1 MDPSRV
7 KSIRFWPEPE
17 SFRDVQVFL
26 GFTNFYRRFIKSY
39 SKITLPLTDLLKGME
54 NRRKSGP
61 FQLIDRALDAFYSL
75 RQSFTSAPLLRHF
88 DLKLLI
94 RVETNASKFVIR
106 GILLQL
112 FGVDSDRRWHLVA
125 FYSRKLSPV
134 EQRYKVYDKELMAV
148 VFAFRHQG

>member
-7 KSIRFWPEPE
+7 ESIRSWPEPE

-61 FQLIDRALDAFYSL
+61 F
-75 RQSFTSAPLLRHF
+75 
-88 DLKLLI
+88 
-94 RVETNASKFVIR
+94 
-106 GILLQL
+106 
-112 FGVDSDRRWHLVA
+112 
-125 FYSRKLSPV
+125 
-134 EQRYKVYDKELMAV
+134 
-148 VFAFRHQG
+148 